1 MAARGELPAWVN
13 LGLIPLLNLAAAFL
27 VSGLIVLM
35 RSARIRSKPCAS

>member
-27 VSGLIVLM
+27 VSGLIVLALGET
-35 RSARIRSKPCAS
+35 RSRLSNS